1 MITIKTKVAKPILD
15 DRWNKITDAEIYLTI
30 ERLEE
35 NINHVIGSGFY
46 YYKVPYAVTEG
57 ETQTYNDVVL
67 TSFSTRYTWEQIA
80 QVEEKLPP
88 MQSAKNYKDNTLQR
102 AREFAI
108 FQQEIESGKN
118 FGITFDEWDV

>member
-15 DRWNKITDAEIYLTI
+15 DRWNKIADAEIYLTI

-35 NINHVIGSGFY
+35 NINHVIASGFY
-46 YYKVPYAVTEG
+46 FYKTPYELVEG
-57 ETQTYNDVVL
+57 EPQVYNDVVL

-80 QVEEKLPP
+80 QVEETLPP
-88 MQSAKNYKDNTLQR
+88 MQSTRNYKDNTLQR
-102 AREFAI
+102 TREFAI
-108 FQQEIESGKN
+108 FQQQIESGKN

>member
-46 YYKVPYAVTEG
+46 YYKVPYAVVEG
-57 ETQTYNDVVL
+57 EPQTYNDVVL

-80 QVEEKLPP
+80 QVEEKLPL
-88 MQSAKNYKDNTLQR
+88 MQSTKNYKDNTLQR

-108 FQQEIESGKN
+108 FQQQIENGKN